1 MSVQWFVGGAR
12 ATYEEALEACKR
24 GATEVHGTV
33 PARNGRPRVYA
44 VSNETGEKTL
54 IEVLG
59 RGSIYE
65 ISGDPTLQMAVSAAI
80 LAGIDWERTEAAK
93 VKQEGERDMSEE
105 ARCYLL
111 AERTSLERMLASLPE
126 SSVIDRMSLE
136 ARKEKV
142 EEELAT
148 MND

>member
-1 MSVQWFVGGAR
+1 MSVQWWVEGVRVEFEDAVVAHVHGQFPVATVDAVSGRPEIR
-12 ATYEEALEACKR
+12 ATVHRDGLVHVELPGSPEVKIGMFR
-24 GATEVHGTV
+24 G
-33 PARNGRPRVYA
+33 
-44 VSNETGEKTL
+44 NEFL
-54 IEVLG
+54 
-59 RGSIYE
+59 R
-65 ISGDPTLQMAVSAAI
+65 
-80 LAGIDWERTEAAK
+80 GIDWERTEAAK

-126 SSVIDRMSLE
+126 SSVIERMSLE

-148 MND
+148 MNDE